1 MGGGKLSYFTYYT
14 PWRGQQVNILFF
26 LTGLLLVFILGYLAS
41 YNRKGIRVRPI
52 VAMLLTQIVLAFLLL
67 NTKGG
72 VVLVSYVAKVF
83 AKLVEIGIQGVDF
96 VFGGLENPGVSNF
109 FLDVLLP
116 IIFISVLIGILNHLK
131 ILPLIIKY
139 VGFAI
144 SKINGMGRLENYI
157 AVSSAILGQS
167 EVFLTAKRELDLI
180 SKRRLYTLC
189 TSAMSAVSIAIVG
202 AYMTML
208 NPRYVVVAI
217 ILNILS
223 ALIVANIINPYRT
236 EDEDDVQLVEAA
248 EEKEEKLTFFQMIGE
263 SIMDGLKIAIIV
275 AAMLIGFIALINLI
289 NYLFTLV
296 FHISFQ
302 DVLGYIFAPIAFL
315 MGVPASEAVRAGS
328 IMATKLVTN
337 EFVAMLSFKDI
348 AGQLSE
354 RTIGIV
360 SVFLVSF
367 ANFSSVGI
375 ITGAVR
381 ALNEKKGNEV
391 ATFGMKLLYGS
402 TLASI
407 LSGTI
412 IGLFL

>member
-1 MGGGKLSYFTYYT
+1 M
-14 PWRGQQVNILFF
+14 NILFF

-52 VAMLLTQIVLAFLLL
+52 AAMLLTQIILAFLLL
-67 NTKGG
+67 NTRAG
-72 VVLVSYVAKVF
+72 VVLVSYVAKLF

-96 VFGGLENPGVSNF
+96 VFGGLENEGISNF

-116 IIFISVLIGILNHLK
+116 IIFISMLIGILNHLK

-139 VGFAI
+139 VGLVI

-167 EVFLTAKRELDLI
+167 EVFLTAKRELNFI

-208 NPRYVVVAI
+208 EPRYVVVAI
-217 ILNILS
+217 VLNILS
-223 ALIVANIINPYRT
+223 ALIIANIINPYRT
-236 EDEDDVQLVEAA
+236 EDEDNVQLIEAA
-248 EEKEEKLTFFQMIGE
+248 EEKEKKLTFFQMISE

-289 NYLFTLV
+289 NYIFTLV

-315 MGVPASEAVRAGS
+315 MGVPANEVVRAGS

-354 RTIGIV
+354 RTVGIV

-381 ALNEKKGNEV
+381 ALHEEKGDEV

>member
-1 MGGGKLSYFTYYT
+1 M
-14 PWRGQQVNILFF
+14 NILFF

-116 IIFISVLIGILNHLK
+116 IIFISMLIGILNHLK

-139 VGFAI
+139 VGLAI

>member
-1 MGGGKLSYFTYYT
+1 M
-14 PWRGQQVNILFF
+14 NILFF

-52 VAMLLTQIVLAFLLL
+52 AAMLLTQIILAFLLL
-67 NTKGG
+67 NTRAG
-72 VVLVSYVAKVF
+72 VVLVSYVAKLF

-96 VFGGLENPGVSNF
+96 VFGGLENEGISNF

-139 VGFAI
+139 VGLVI

-167 EVFLTAKRELDLI
+167 EVFLTAKRELNFI

-208 NPRYVVVAI
+208 EPRYVVVAI
-217 ILNILS
+217 VLNILS
-223 ALIVANIINPYRT
+223 ALIIANIINPYRT
-236 EDEDDVQLVEAA
+236 EDEDNVQLIEAA
-248 EEKEEKLTFFQMIGE
+248 EEKEKKLTFFQMISE

-289 NYLFTLV
+289 NYIFTLV

-315 MGVPASEAVRAGS
+315 MGVPANEVVRAGS

-354 RTIGIV
+354 RTVGIV

-381 ALNEKKGNEV
+381 ALHEEKGDEV